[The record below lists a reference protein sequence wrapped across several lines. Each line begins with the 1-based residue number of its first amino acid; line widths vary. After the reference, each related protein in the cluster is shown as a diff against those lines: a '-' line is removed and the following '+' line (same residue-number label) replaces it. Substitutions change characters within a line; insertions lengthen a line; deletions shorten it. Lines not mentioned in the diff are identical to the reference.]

1 MNLSIHQSINQSI
14 NTLYDQSINV
24 LIKRSRVK
32 MNTFTTWEG
41 GILVHEVDRSEPARP
56 TVYPG
61 QRLASGSGAR
71 NPGTYPAY
79 YVVLLPQLSNKNFT
93 NVFYFQLHLYFLK
106 FLSADYIQLLIILKI
121 L

>member
-1 MNLSIHQSINQSI
+1 
-14 NTLYDQSINV
+14 
-24 LIKRSRVK
+24 

-61 QRLASGSGAR
+61 QQLASGSGAR

-79 YVVLLPQLSNKNFT
+79 SVVLLPQLSNKKFT
-93 NVFYFQLHLYFLK
+93 NVLNFQLHLYFLT
-106 FLSADYIQLLIILKI
+106 FLSADYIQLLIILTI
-121 L
+121 LSSNYI